1 MNFMTTL
8 SLTRFVPTAVAAA
21 TIPENDAVDW
31 LALADQLFP
40 ADALRTAPA
49 VNPQVFVRTLV

>member
-1 MNFMTTL
+1 MSEAMHYT
-8 SLTRFVPTAVAAA
+8 S
-21 TIPENDAVDW
+21 ENGAVDW

-49 VNPQVFVRTLV
+49 VNPLVVVRSSV